1 MFNYLM
7 SIKDVGEFLGGT
19 AAITTVLFA
28 IFTWVFSRISKSNSD
43 KLMESNNQVYQ
54 KIITK
59 QMLREIENLDPD
71 NYYTM
76 DFKFPSGE
84 FLHVPMIP
92 NKSLTVLE
100 NIKMTVLSHDE
111 ESTILTLTCK
121 GFGNIPEHCHEYTC
135 EEVKI
140 IRGTITCIKTG
151 KTYIRGDVWYIPPRE
166 FHGAHLHN
174 CVAIIT
180 HKPPLL
186 TASERPVNMNDIDV
200 VYKEQS

>member
-1 MFNYLM
+1 MD
-7 SIKDVGEFLGGT
+7 IKDVGEFLGGL
-19 AAITTVLFA
+19 AAIITILFA
-28 IFTWVFSRISKSNSD
+28 VFTWIFTLISKANSE
-43 KLMESNNQVYQ
+43 KLLESNNQVYQ

-59 QMLREIENLDPD
+59 QMMREIEDLDPEKF
-71 NYYTM
+71 YTM

-92 NKSLTVLE
+92 NKPLTVLE
-100 NIKMTVLSHDE
+100 NIKMTVLAHDQ

-140 IRGTITCIKTG
+140 IRGTMTCLKTG
-151 KTYIRGDVWYIPPRE
+151 KTYVRGDVWYIPPKE

-174 CVAIIT
+174 CVAIVT

-186 TASERPVNMNDIDV
+186 TASERPVNMQAINIVFSDNN
-200 VYKEQS
+200 